1 MIRLMPRIRN
11 IHMPAHTPPASLQIG
26 CTKLPLW
33 NIIFVTQTST
43 QDGGL
48 LYGRPHARIKPL
60 LPSVSM
66 PWHTERGVR
75 TPIRANLYTQTMRI
89 RRGMPTNRRLRQT
102 LHRLPNIT
110 HIMRRTTRRW
120 GSKIVC
126 RGHSP
131 PFTRGGRKPHI
142 RARRMNHNP
151 IHRTIR
157 AGRMMRRRNKPHHTP
172 PPNTTITA
180 TPFYLWDDMVTI
192 GDGLTPWQATEP
204 DIVEATPSLYFTTR
218 RPSEQYTDTT
228 ERPSLP
234 SLPSD
239 PFAPAWPRS
248 PRSPCAPCGPAG
260 PEGPTS
266 PRSPSAPFAP
276 SLPSTPATPSTPA
289 RPGTPSW
296 PSLPFAPGNPSG
308 PFTPFKPGEPCG
320 PTGPT
325 TPAEPLTPSRP
336 SAPAG
341 PCGPRSPVGPG
352 TPCTL
357 RSVRT
362 ASTHKPDR

>member
-11 IHMPAHTPPASLQIG
+11 IHVAAHTTPASLQIG
-26 CTKLPLW
+26 SRQFPFRDT
-33 NIIFVTQTST
+33 IFVTQLPAQHGS
-43 QDGGL
+43 L
-48 LYGRPHARIKPL
+48 LHRRPHPRIKPL

-66 PWHTERGVR
+66 PRYPKRGVR
-75 TPIRANLYTQTMRI
+75 TPIRANLDTQTMRI
-89 RRGMPTNRRLRQT
+89 RWGMPTNRRLRQA
-102 LHRLPNIT
+102 LHSLRNIADV
-110 HIMRRTTRRW
+110 MRRTTRRW
-120 GSKIVC
+120 GREIVRC
-126 RGHSP
+126 RHRP
-131 PFTRGGRKPHI
+131 PLTRGRRKPHI
-142 RARRMNHNP
+142 RACRMNHNP

-157 AGRMMRRRNKPHHTP
+157 AGRMMRRRNVSHHTP

-180 TPFYLWDDMVTI
+180 TPFYLWDDIVTI
-192 GDGLTPWQATEP
+192 GDGFTPWQATEP

-239 PFAPAWPRS
+239 PFTPAGPRS

-260 PEGPTS
+260 PEGPCS
-266 PRSPSAPFAP
+266 PRSPAEPSRPSA
-276 SLPSTPATPSTPA
+276 PSTPFTPSAPA

-296 PSLPFAPGNPSG
+296 PSDPFAPGNPSG

-325 TPAEPLTPSRP
+325 SPA
-336 SAPAG
+336 
-341 PCGPRSPVGPG
+341 
-352 TPCTL
+352 
-357 RSVRT
+357 
-362 ASTHKPDR
+362 

>member
-1 MIRLMPRIRN
+1 MPRIRN
-11 IHMPAHTPPASLQIG
+11 IHMPANTPPASLQIG
-26 CTKLPLW
+26 HRQFPFRNTML
-33 NIIFVTQTST
+33 VTQTST
-43 QDGGL
+43 QDGGTL
-48 LYGRPHARIKPL
+48 NRRPHPRIQPL
-60 LPSVSM
+60 LTSVSM
-66 PWHTERGVR
+66 PWHPERGVR

-89 RRGMPTNRRLRQT
+89 RRGMPPNRRLRQA

-110 HIMRRTTRRW
+110 HVMRRTTRRW

-126 RGHSP
+126 RRHRP

-157 AGRMMRRRNKPHHTP
+157 TGRVMRRRNKPHNMS

-180 TPFYLWDDMVTI
+180 TPFYLWDDIVTI
-192 GDGLTPWQATEP
+192 GDGFTPWQATEP

-218 RPSEQYTDTT
+218 RPPEQYTDTT

-234 SLPSD
+234 SLPSA
-239 PFAPAWPRS
+239 PFTPAGPRS

-266 PRSPSAPFAP
+266 PRSPAEPSRPSA
-276 SLPSTPATPSTPA
+276 PA

-296 PSLPFAPGNPSG
+296 PSDPFTPGNPSG

-325 TPAEPLTPSRP
+325 SPAEPLTPSRP
-336 SAPAG
+336 STPAG
-341 PCGPRSPVGPG
+341 PCGPRTPAGPG

-357 RSVRT
+357 RSTR
-362 ASTHKPDR
+362 